1 MAEVKERTGSADV
14 VFRQMDLAELKSIK
28 EFAQRILN
36 EERRV
41 DILINNAG
49 TITKQ

>member
-1 MAEVKERTGSADV
+1 MLLVLFMT
-14 VFRQMDLAELKSIK
+14 
-28 EFAQRILN
+28 EFIFSS

-49 TITKQ
+49 VMGLQERTLSEDGFEMHLAVNHLGE